1 MLIRFVALSLALA
14 GPAAAQDYNQPDI
27 VRGLCQKDGCDE
39 FRVLSAEPVTST
51 DEGRLLRT
59 RIQTF
64 HASYRGRANQNE
76 ENGYV
81 YCSRTKPAIMAEQN
95 GQTMAFFLAPFA
107 TQESRESVRQNANFH
122 ALYFAICHGREAGR
136 AAVNNLAGVAQSHGY
151 RVALAQSKLVPM
163 KRAEDVVAGV
173 NDPGARPPPE
183 ARLDEPPRRAPAEAQ
198 REERAHRPPGAAMAQ
213 QDRQVRHERRSTPS
227 QSLERED
234 DGLLS
239 GARRLTNRAFDALD
253 GMFRNDRD

>member
-1 MLIRFVALSLALA
+1 MALPVPGGLTRRVDPNVGFGRHPTKETFVLIRLAALLLALA

-64 HASYRGRANQNE
+64 HASSRGRADRGE

-122 ALYFAICHGREAGR
+122 ALYFAICHDREAGK
-136 AAVNNLAGVAQSHGY
+136 AAVHNPGSFGSRLFEDGERLVAMFGE
-151 RVALAQSKLVPM
+151 V
-163 KRAEDVVAGV
+163 
-173 NDPGARPPPE
+173 
-183 ARLDEPPRRAPAEAQ
+183 
-198 REERAHRPPGAAMAQ
+198 
-213 QDRQVRHERRSTPS
+213 
-227 QSLERED
+227 
-234 DGLLS
+234 LL
-239 GARRLTNRAFDALD
+239 ALD
-253 GMFRNDRD
+253 GTVPPASMDGEGGVSQRGAGLGGVAGSGAAGVLAAGPIADVVQAVLDSPMPSRDVEQ

>member
-1 MLIRFVALSLALA
+1 VF
-14 GPAAAQDYNQPDI
+14 
-27 VRGLCQKDGCDE
+27 
-39 FRVLSAEPVTST
+39 
-51 DEGRLLRT
+51 
-59 RIQTF
+59 
-64 HASYRGRANQNE
+64 
-76 ENGYV
+76 
-81 YCSRTKPAIMAEQN
+81 CSRTKPAIMAEQN

-136 AAVNNLAGVAQSHGY
+136 AAVNSLAGVAQSLGY

>member
-1 MLIRFVALSLALA
+1 VLFHLVALALVLA

-64 HASYRGRANQNE
+64 HASHAGRQERAQE
-76 ENGYV
+76 TGYV
-81 YCSRTKPAIMAEQN
+81 FCSPTRPAIMAEQN

-122 ALYFAICHGREAGR
+122 ALYFAICHGREPGK
-136 AAVNNLAGVAQSHGY
+136 AAVHNLAGVAQSHGY
-151 RVALAQSKLVPM
+151 RVALVQSKLVPL
-163 KRAEDVVAGV
+163 KRAEDVMTGV
-173 NDPGARPPPE
+173 NDPGARLPPE
-183 ARLDEPPRRAPAEAQ
+183 ARLDERPPAESR
-198 REERAHRPPGAAMAQ
+198 REERAQRPPLEAMAQ
-213 QDRQVRHERRSTPS
+213 DRHVRQERRQTPS
-227 QSLERED
+227 RSLERED
-234 DGLLS
+234 DGFLS
-239 GARRLTNRAFDALD
+239 GARRLTNRTFDALD
-253 GMFRNDRD
+253 GMFRTDRD

>member
-1 MLIRFVALSLALA
+1 VLIRSAALALA
-14 GPAAAQDYNQPDI
+14 LIGPAAAQDYNQPDI

-64 HASYRGRANQNE
+64 HASSRGRANQKE
-76 ENGYV
+76 ENGFV

-122 ALYFAICHGREAGR
+122 ALYFAICHGREAGK
-136 AAVNNLAGVAQSHGY
+136 AAVHNLAGVAQSHGY
-151 RVALAQSKLVPM
+151 RVALAQSKLVPL
-163 KRAEDVVAGV
+163 KRAEDVITGM
-173 NDPGARPPPE
+173 NDPEVDSSG
-183 ARLDEPPRRAPAEAQ
+183 RRNTAY
-198 REERAHRPPGAAMAQ
+198 
-213 QDRQVRHERRSTPS
+213 VS
-227 QSLERED
+227 
-234 DGLLS
+234 
-239 GARRLTNRAFDALD
+239 
-253 GMFRNDRD
+253 

>member
-1 MLIRFVALSLALA
+1 VLFRLVALALVLA

-64 HASYRGRANQNE
+64 HASHAGRQERAQE
-76 ENGYV
+76 TGYV
-81 YCSRTKPAIMAEQN
+81 FCSPTRPAIMAEQN

-122 ALYFAICHGREAGR
+122 ALYFAICHGREPGK
-136 AAVNNLAGVAQSHGY
+136 AAVHNLAGVAQSHGY
-151 RVALAQSKLVPM
+151 RVALVQSKLVPL
-163 KRAEDVVAGV
+163 KRAEDVMTGV

-183 ARLDEPPRRAPAEAQ
+183 ARLDERPPAESW
-198 REERAHRPPGAAMAQ
+198 REERAQRARLEAMAQ
-213 QDRQVRHERRSTPS
+213 DRHVRQERRQMPS
-227 QSLERED
+227 RSPERED
-234 DGLLS
+234 DGFLS
-239 GARRLTNRAFDALD
+239 GARRLTNRTFDALD
-253 GMFRNDRD
+253 GMFRTDRD